1 MKILGINLAEHGSI
15 CMLNDGQIEFYLE
28 VERITRKKYDFQ
40 VHKIFDMVSKPDA
53 IALADCDYGIGREGN
68 DKPLYTSIAKAKI
81 SRMYPDV
88 PVHDFTNCHHLTHA
102 SVGYYTSHFL
112 EAVCIVVDGLGSNKE
127 VESIYHVSHN
137 EFLRVQKR
145 LLEPESQGFGRLF
158 ELTAIEHGWDHRE
171 AGKVMG
177 LAAYGKGNSYE
188 IQTLWETRLK
198 LLADDAIRL
207 TGCNNIVLSG
217 GCMLNCVANY
227 KLRKSLPKHVK
238 LYTVPVAH
246 DGGTSIGA
254 AYLVHYDTK
263 IRNP

>member
-15 CMLNDGQIEFYLE
+15 CMLNDGQIELYLE
-28 VERITRKKYDFQ
+28 AERITREKYDFK

-53 IALADCDYGIGREGN
+53 IALADCDYGKALGKN
-68 DKPLYTSIAKAKI
+68 DKPLFTAKAKAKI

-88 PVHDFTNCHHLTHA
+88 PIHDFTNLHHLTHA

-112 EAVCIVVDGLGSNKE
+112 EAVCVVVDGLGSNKE
-127 VESIYHVSHN
+127 IESIYHISHN
-137 EFLRVQKR
+137 EFVRVQKR
-145 LLEPESQGFGRLF
+145 LYKPESQGFGRLF

-177 LAAYGKGNSYE
+177 LSAYGKGNSHE

-198 LLADDAIRL
+198 LLVDDAIKL

-254 AYLVHYDTK
+254 AYLVHYDSK
-263 IRNP
+263 FRYS